1 MSIKQTD
8 DSLSIDWRLPLCIRK
23 PEAVLG
29 WTLAHVADI
38 DATLTI
44 RCWPVEGRPH
54 DWEPTHARIGGVIVT
69 RDSDTIAWALIERAV
84 RTGFEVID
92 GLVQQRIR
100 DFAEAA

>member
-1 MSIKQTD
+1 MPAAPDQARFV
-8 DSLSIDWRLPLCIRK
+8 IDCKLPLCIRK
-23 PEAVLG
+23 PEPALG

-54 DWEPTHARIGGVIVT
+54 GWEPTHVRIGGVIVT
-69 RDSDTIAWALIERAV
+69 RDSDTITWALIERAV
-84 RTGFEVID
+84 RTGFDVID
-92 GLVQQRIR
+92 RLVQQRIR